1 MRQNLLRTVLRKEVV
16 GLARITVI
24 ILACFLFLLEFGYQ
38 GNTAMAERMDQLSYG
53 LVIAAAFVTLGSL
66 LRVALRKEHQRKAE
80 VLWFLIALFL
90 IIGRPLGLTVW
101 AETASWPYQV
111 FLVIFVFIEF
121 SRLEI
126 GRNSRLFN
134 PALLFVASF
143 VITIAIGTAL
153 FMLPNASTRPLTLTE
168 SLFTATSAV
177 CVTGLSVLD
186 VSQELTRSGQWLL
199 LILFQVGGLG
209 VMTFTSFFAFFFKGR
224 SSLEEQ
230 LRIRD
235 IANTSLGSARSFIIQ
250 VILFTLGLELFGA
263 ALVFFNTDA
272 EHFPSF
278 SEHAFFSVFHA
289 VSAFNNAGFSIWGN
303 GMYNDLLRF
312 NYPLMWVMA
321 GLIIFGGLGFGII
334 FNFSRYM
341 RFYITER
348 VRRLLTGSP
357 CKSFPREVTVSTRI
371 VLKTS
376 ILLLAIG
383 AGTLVFLE
391 WGREDLSVHST
402 WGKISVTFFTSAASR
417 TAGFNVMDFSMMS
430 MPAIMVTLL
439 LMYVGGSPG
448 STAGGIKTT
457 TFALATL
464 NIFATARGRR
474 RVEFAG
480 REISNLSLRRA
491 FATIVLSLIFLG
503 ISVTV
508 VASLEPDI
516 PLLPVAFECFSAFA
530 TVGQSMGITDSLGD
544 DTRLFL
550 VVIMLVGRV
559 SGLTLL
565 VSVLRQIQTTPY
577 RYPKE
582 DILIN

>member
-1 MRQNLLRTVLRKEVV
+1 M
-16 GLARITVI
+16 ARITVI
-24 ILACFLFLLEFGYQ
+24 ILAVFLILLEFGYQ
-38 GNTAMAERMDQLSYG
+38 GSSAMAGRMDQLSYG
-53 LVIAAAFVTLGSL
+53 LVIAAALVTLSSL
-66 LRVALRKEHQRKAE
+66 LRVALRKEDQRKAE
-80 VLWFLIALFL
+80 LLWFLIALFL
-90 IIGRPLGLTVW
+90 IIGRPLGLTAW

-111 FLVIFVFIEF
+111 FLLFFVFIEF

-143 VITIAIGTAL
+143 IITIAIGTAL
-153 FMLPNASTRPLTLTE
+153 FMLPNASTRPLSLTE
-168 SLFTATSAV
+168 ALFTSTSAV

-186 VSQELTRSGQWLL
+186 VSQDLTRSGQWLL
-199 LILFQVGGLG
+199 MILFQVGGLG

-235 IANTSLGSARSFIIQ
+235 IANTSLGSARSFIVQ
-250 VILFTLGLELFGA
+250 VIAFTLGLELFGA
-263 ALVFFNTDA
+263 SLVFFSTGS
-272 EHFPSF
+272 ELFPSF
-278 SEHAFFSVFHA
+278 SEHVFFSVFHA
-289 VSAFNNAGFSIWGN
+289 VSAFNNAGFSTWGN

-334 FNFSRYM
+334 FNFSRYV
-341 RFYITER
+341 RFWVVEHIRELITG
-348 VRRLLTGSP
+348 TP
-357 CKSFPREVTVSTRI
+357 CRSFPRVVTVSSRI
-371 VLKTS
+371 VLKTT
-376 ILLLAIG
+376 ILLLMLGG
-383 AGTLVFLE
+383 AALVFLE
-391 WGREDLSVHST
+391 WGRADIAEHST
-402 WGKISVTFFTSAASR
+402 WGKITVTFFTSAASR
-417 TAGFNVMDFSMMS
+417 TAGFNVVDFNLMS
-430 MPAIMVTLL
+430 MPAIMVVLL

-503 ISVTV
+503 LSVTV
-508 VASLEPDI
+508 VASLEPQMA
-516 PLLPVAFECFSAFA
+516 LLPVAFECFSAFA
-530 TVGQSMGITDSLGD
+530 TVGQSMGITAALGD

-550 VVIMLVGRV
+550 VVVMFVGRV

-565 VSVLRQIQTTPY
+565 VSVLRQVQTTPY

>member
-153 FMLPNASTRPLTLTE
+153 FMLPNASTRPLSLTE

-263 ALVFFNTDA
+263 ALVYFNTDA

-278 SEHAFFSVFHA
+278 GEHVFFSVFHA
-289 VSAFNNAGFSIWGN
+289 ISAFNNAGFSTWGN

-334 FNFSRYM
+334 FNFSRYV
-341 RFYITER
+341 RFYVTER
-348 VRRLLTGSP
+348 VRRLRTGTP
-357 CKSFPREVTVSTRI
+357 CKRFPREVTVSTRI
-371 VLKTS
+371 VLKTTV
-376 ILLLAIG
+376 LLLVLGCA
-383 AGTLVFLE
+383 TLIFLE
-391 WGREDLSVHST
+391 WNRADLAGHST

-417 TAGFNVMDFSMMS
+417 TAGFNVVDFNLMT

-480 REISNLSLRRA
+480 REISNLSMRRA

-508 VASLEPDI
+508 VASLEPEI

-530 TVGQSMGITDSLGD
+530 TVGQSMGITASLGD

-550 VVIMLVGRV
+550 VVIMFVGRV